1 MKRVFLFLS
10 VSLLLFSCEKKQ
22 EKAVVKKESC
32 TSIKNDSKG
41 KKKFEMYTMS
51 EMSLLMEQ
59 MYIDNQNLKVRIQK
73 GEKIGEFPNH
83 FLKIHKAVMSDDKE
97 NDDFFKKQAAN
108 FISAQEQIYKDPKNA
123 KAHFNKGI
131 DACIQCHKVKCGGPI
146 PRIKKLYIE

>member
-1 MKRVFLFLS
+1 MKKV
-10 VSLLLFSCEKKQ
+10 LLLVCVSVLMFSCDKKQ
-22 EKAVVKKESC
+22 EKAAVKKESC
-32 TSIKNDSKG
+32 TSTEKDSKG

-59 MYIDNQNLKVRIQK
+59 MYLDNQNLKSRIQN
-73 GEKIGEFPNH
+73 GEKIGAFPSH

-108 FISAQEQIYKDPKNA
+108 FIAAQEQIYKDPENA
-123 KAHFNKGI
+123 KMHFNKGI